1 MKKKKITPEQ
11 AAVLGNVTKSFEAAI
26 SNRTSKYELHLY
38 VAGQTPRSKAAITAI
53 TKICEEYLAGRYEL
67 EVIDIYQDPE
77 AGSTAQLLAAPT
89 LIKSLPPPLRRLV
102 GDMSDKNRV
111 LIALNIVPEDEAE
124 SGKRVKPK

>member
-1 MKKKKITPEQ
+1 MRKKKITPEE
-11 AAVLGNVTKSFEAAI
+11 AAVLGDVTKSFEAAI
-26 SNRTSKYELHLY
+26 SNRTAKYEMRLY
-38 VAGQTPRSKAAITAI
+38 VAGQTPRSKLAITAI
-53 TKICEEYLAGRYEL
+53 TKICEEYLAGRHEL

-77 AGSTAQLLAAPT
+77 SGSTAQLVVAPT

-124 SGKRVKPK
+124 LGLKVKPK